1 MNQFDSEIITWLFI
15 AFAGAAFGVL
25 ALRRVFSRKA
35 LPQKRRSESASSE
48 ASPRRERIAARRENR
63 GLPKVEVPPPPR
75 KPEIMGP
82 GRPSLLAFC
91 AEGGEAPVALIQ
103 RCDRFDDMIPCEGAE
118 IKPEGKALRLIADRL
133 GALAHEPDDELADR
147 TWMIALPEETSGKT
161 QAAAGALKLL
171 ARDEKGCPM
180 GEAAPV
186 ADISAE
192 VFARELKALL
202 PKADA
207 GAGSL
212 QKLFR
217 EESVLIEELLGAR
230 RTREGEG
237 AQDEKLPGFIAAL
250 PEISPEVWRDSP
262 GRLEA
267 VLEDLCQAIEES
279 DKAFDQENTEASE
292 NPRVERA
299 LVLDHLLLM
308 LLLSRTIASG
318 DYLPGMRASAEAV
331 RRAVV
336 WAARK
341 KGSSREGELLANLR
355 RAEALIDER
364 VLAGGR
370 MTRRIVR
377 LSDDGG
383 IRFGSA

>member
-1 MNQFDSEIITWLFI
+1 MSDGGGGARCGHFGRSLCSRTE
-15 AFAGAAFGVL
+15 GAA
-25 ALRRVFSRKA
+25 S
-35 LPQKRRSESASSE
+35 
-48 ASPRRERIAARRENR
+48 
-63 GLPKVEVPPPPR
+63 
-75 KPEIMGP
+75 
-82 GRPSLLAFC
+82 
-91 AEGGEAPVALIQ
+91 
-103 RCDRFDDMIPCEGAE
+103 
-118 IKPEGKALRLIADRL
+118 
-133 GALAHEPDDELADR
+133 
-147 TWMIALPEETSGKT
+147 
-161 QAAAGALKLL
+161 
-171 ARDEKGCPM
+171 
-180 GEAAPV
+180 
-186 ADISAE
+186 
-192 VFARELKALL
+192 
-202 PKADA
+202 
-207 GAGSL
+207 
-212 QKLFR
+212 
-217 EESVLIEELLGAR
+217 
-230 RTREGEG
+230 
-237 AQDEKLPGFIAAL
+237 GFIAAL

-267 VLEDLCQAIEES
+267 VLEDLRQAIEES

>member
-1 MNQFDSEIITWLFI
+1 MNQLDSKLITWLFI

-35 LPQKRRSESASSE
+35 LPLKRRSESASSE

-118 IKPEGKALRLIADRL
+118 MKPEGKALRLIADRL

-147 TWMIALPEETSGKT
+147 TWMIAVPEETSGKT

-171 ARDEKGCPM
+171 ARDAKGCPM

-192 VFARELKALL
+192 VFARELRALL

-230 RTREGEG
+230 ITREG
-237 AQDEKLPGFIAAL
+237 AQDEKLPGFTAAL

-267 VLEDLCQAIEES
+267 VLEDLRQAIEES

-292 NPRVERA
+292 DPRVGRA

-308 LLLSRTIASG
+308 LLLSRHCFGRLPSG
-318 DYLPGMRASAEAV
+318 H
-331 RRAVV
+331 
-336 WAARK
+336 AR
-341 KGSSREGELLANLR
+341 LR
-355 RAEALIDER
+355 RGGPPRSRLGCAKER
-364 VLAGGR
+364 VLPGR
-370 MTRRIVR
+370 RAAHEFEAR
-377 LSDDGG
+377 
-383 IRFGSA
+383 GSADRRARPRRRPDDETDCEAFR

>member
-1 MNQFDSEIITWLFI
+1 M
-15 AFAGAAFGVL
+15 
-25 ALRRVFSRKA
+25 
-35 LPQKRRSESASSE
+35 
-48 ASPRRERIAARRENR
+48 
-63 GLPKVEVPPPPR
+63 
-75 KPEIMGP
+75 
-82 GRPSLLAFC
+82 
-91 AEGGEAPVALIQ
+91 
-103 RCDRFDDMIPCEGAE
+103 
-118 IKPEGKALRLIADRL
+118 KPEGKALRLIADRL

-147 TWMIALPEETSGKT
+147 TWMIAVPEETSGKT

-171 ARDEKGCPM
+171 ARDAKGCPM

-192 VFARELKALL
+192 VFARELRALL

-230 RTREGEG
+230 ITREG
-237 AQDEKLPGFIAAL
+237 AQDEKLPGFTAAL

-267 VLEDLCQAIEES
+267 VLEDLRQAIEES

-292 NPRVERA
+292 DPRVGRA

-341 KGSSREGELLANLR
+341 KGSSREDELLTNLR